1 MKKLL
6 LLSSFLFISFAG
18 LNAQNDF
25 RKLNWGESS
34 EVLMKKNLEVD
45 FLKET
50 EMGMTAYSHISYVSG
65 LKTRIAYC
73 FINDVFMAG
82 LYQFTPERA
91 SYLSKDFVKDFDDVS
106 SKLNSKYK
114 MEREDVWYQD
124 NSNVDIMGVD
134 FYLKQGDVDLN
145 ESSFFEGT
153 FIIHSLANSE
163 GIISHS
169 LMYASPEL
177 LEQLQSSSEDDF

>member
-6 LLSSFLFISFAG
+6 LLSSFLFISVAG

-50 EMGMTAYSHISYVSG
+50 EMGMTAYSHNSYVSG

-124 NSNVDIMGVD
+124 NSNVDLMGVD

-163 GIISHS
+163 GIISHI
-169 LMYASPEL
+169 LMYSSPEL